1 MENGY
6 ECVKC
11 GSQEFNKGNKA
22 YYRRCKLCRHDKS
35 VTANTMFHKCKKG
48 LQKVFEG
55 LFLMAVNKKA
65 ISSCALKD
73 LIKVDQKSALLLR
86 LKAQQTMASS
96 ESKPLEGIVHV
107 DESNLVLV
115 DIKRE
120 LRADHWMVK
129 NMQ

>member
-1 MENGY
+1 MDMSTLNAAPRSLIKAIRLIIDVVSY
-6 ECVKC
+6 VVMTKVLRPIITM
-11 GSQEFNKGNKA
+11 FNK
-22 YYRRCKLCRHDKS
+22 CK
-35 VTANTMFHKCKKG
+35 MG
-48 LQKVFEG
+48 LQKAFEDS
-55 LFLMAVNKKA
+55 FLMAVNKKA

-73 LIKVDQKSALLLR
+73 LVKVNQKSAWLLG
-86 LKAQQTMASS
+86 LKAQQTNASS

>member
-1 MENGY
+1 M
-6 ECVKC
+6 
-11 GSQEFNKGNKA
+11 
-22 YYRRCKLCRHDKS
+22 
-35 VTANTMFHKCKKG
+35 G
-48 LQKVFEG
+48 LQKVFEA

-73 LIKVDQKSALLLR
+73 LIKVNQNSAWLLG

-107 DESNLVLV
+107 DDLALV

-120 LRADHWMVK
+120 LRADHRMAK

>member
-1 MENGY
+1 M
-6 ECVKC
+6 
-11 GSQEFNKGNKA
+11 FNK
-22 YYRRCKLCRHDKS
+22 CK
-35 VTANTMFHKCKKG
+35 MG
-48 LQKVFEG
+48 LQKAFEDS
-55 LFLMAVNKKA
+55 FLMAVNKKA

-73 LIKVDQKSALLLR
+73 LVKVNQKSAWLLG
-86 LKAQQTMASS
+86 LKAQQTNASS